1 MVCCI
6 SVAGHHQAQPA
17 FYSPNN
23 TEKWSSNMNVRSKAD
38 DENTSPEEVDVIVLT
53 DEPSSKLGLIEVTV
67 AARGLLQKQNLQQ
80 GFLLGWHAMDTRD
93 AIDRLVQSLSSAA
106 LEDCNPIATRYET
119 QFGPVMVV
127 TEACNDGVNRVKT
140 RLSLPLEK

>member
-1 MVCCI
+1 
-6 SVAGHHQAQPA
+6 
-17 FYSPNN
+17 
-23 TEKWSSNMNVRSKAD
+23 MNGRSKAD
-38 DENTSPEEVDVIVLT
+38 DENTSPDEGDVIVLT
-53 DEPSSKLGLIEVTV
+53 DEPKSNLGLIEVTV
-67 AARGLLQKQNLQQ
+67 AARGLLKAQNLQP

-140 RLSLPLEK
+140 RLSLPLEQ